1 MVSRRRSAVDLF
13 FVEYR
18 HPLNRMLS
26 WMRPLLGVADGTEN
40 AAEMP
45 MTDDTADAATTAV
58 AADRGRR
65 DCRET
70 IFINSIYDSKDLCSV
85 LVSCGPAAGAAKWII
100 NGSEFYLDEP
110 ADAQRKIKSSISLPT
125 SIWRQN
131 CRCDTIE

>member
-1 MVSRRRSAVDLF
+1 MIYRKRSAVDLF

-26 WMRPLLGVADGTEN
+26 WMRPPLDGTEN
-40 AAEMP
+40 AADMP

-70 IFINSIYDSKDLCSV
+70 IFYNSIYESKDLRSV

-100 NGSEFYLDEP
+100 NGSEFYLN
-110 ADAQRKIKSSISLPT
+110 AAG
-125 SIWRQN
+125 
-131 CRCDTIE
+131 